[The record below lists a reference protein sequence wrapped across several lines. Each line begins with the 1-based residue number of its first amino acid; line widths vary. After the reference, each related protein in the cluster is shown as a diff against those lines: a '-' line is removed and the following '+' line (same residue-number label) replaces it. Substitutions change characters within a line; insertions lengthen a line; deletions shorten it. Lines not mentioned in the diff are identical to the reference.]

1 MLFPLL
7 LAAAAAVPQDDTSA
21 LSVAY
26 VGDVDSP
33 RAAAFVEFLEDRFG
47 DVRALNREGL
57 DPAEAARADVV
68 LLDWDQQA
76 GVMKWFDDRS
86 LVLQHPLGPREEW
99 ATPTVLLGSAGLN
112 TAAAWD
118 VRGGS
123 G

>member
-7 LAAAAAVPQDDTSA
+7 LAAAAVPQVGAPT

-47 DVRALNREGL
+47 HVRALNREGL
-57 DPAEAARADVV
+57 EPVEAARADVV

-86 LVLQHPLGPREEW
+86 LVLEHPLGPRERW
-99 ATPTVLLGSAGLN
+99 RTPTVLLGSAGLN